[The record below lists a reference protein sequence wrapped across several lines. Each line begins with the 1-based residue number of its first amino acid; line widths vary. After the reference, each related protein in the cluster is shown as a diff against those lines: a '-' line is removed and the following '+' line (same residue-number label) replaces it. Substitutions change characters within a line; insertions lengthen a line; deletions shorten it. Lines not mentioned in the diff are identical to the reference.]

1 MSAAVDSLLRL
12 RERFATA
19 GPDWLVAR
27 RAEALAAF
35 VDAGLPTRRLEA
47 WKTTNL
53 APLAALDFARLGPA
67 PGGEVAST
75 LARAKRAGTEAAMVL
90 VDGRFDP
97 ASSTPGSWPT
107 GVRVRPLAEVLREEP
122 DRLRTALG
130 RLADPKRS
138 ALVALQTACLEDGVV
153 VELAAGARCEAPIR
167 IRFVATAEGAGGA
180 RPSASFPRL
189 LVLAGERSEAT
200 ILTEFVTPREAIG
213 FTDHVAEL
221 SLESE
226 ARIELVA
233 VQAEASPRIHF
244 SSVHAELER
253 SARFDSHVVSLADG
267 LLRSELEVRLL
278 APGAETTMNGFFL
291 ARATGHVDHF
301 TTVDHAAPHCTS
313 AQEYR
318 GVLADRAKGVFR
330 GRVVVRPGAQ
340 KTDARQSNPNLLL
353 SPNAEIDTR
362 PQLEIYADDVKA
374 SHGSTIGQ
382 LDADALFFLRARGI
396 GEGEARVLLTRAF
409 ATAVVEAIREPGV
422 RDEITRRIDA
432 ALDALEATRA
442 DGGPR

>member
-1 MSAAVDSLLRL
+1 LSAAVDSLLRL
-12 RERFATA
+12 RERFANA

-35 VDAGLPTRRLEA
+35 TDAGLPTRRLEA
-47 WKTTNL
+47 WKSTNL
-53 APLAALDFARLGPA
+53 APLAALEFARLGPA

-75 LARAKRAGTEAAMVL
+75 LSRAKRAGAEASMVF

-97 ASSTPGSWPT
+97 AASSLGSWPT
-107 GVRVRPLAEVLREEP
+107 GVRVRPLAEVLRDEP

-138 ALVALQTACLEDGVV
+138 ALVALQTACLEDGAV

-167 IRFVATAEGAGGA
+167 IRFVATAEGA
-180 RPSASFPRL
+180 RPSASFARL

-221 SLESE
+221 ALARE
-226 ARIELVA
+226 ARIELVGI
-233 VQAEASPRIHF
+233 QAEAKPRIHF
-244 SSVHAELER
+244 ASVHAELEQG
-253 SARFDSHVVSLADG
+253 ARFDSHVVSLADG
-267 LLRSELEVRLL
+267 LVRSELEVRLL

-291 ARATGHVDHF
+291 GRAQGHVDHF

-353 SPNAEIDTR
+353 SPTAEIDTR

-396 GEGEARVLLTRAF
+396 GESEARVMLTRAF
-409 ATAVVEAIREPGV
+409 ATAAAPAIREPGV
-422 RDEITRRIDA
+422 REEATRRIDE